1 MNRSFF
7 DRWVGEFCLLVLA
20 LVCAGVAQAQSGT
33 RVTPC
38 HAATP
43 NNAIC
48 LLWTAPETNVD
59 GTPTVLP
66 LTYRVEHRV
75 GTGAWAT
82 IVTSTSARQHYATSL
97 AIGRHE
103 FRVYV
108 NCPGC
113 LESAASNVGARDAT
127 APPIIPNPPALQ
139 VVQVVIGMDHAPVY
153 LLTQSGQRDQRYKDA
168 CGYIEVGSA
177 CEGPVV
183 YTFRQA
189 RFRRVSEADVKPW
202 GASCSGFV
210 VAPCS

>member
-48 LLWTAPETNVD
+48 ITVTAPTMHED
-59 GTPTVLP
+59 GTPIVLPITYRYERQAGSAWTVL
-66 LTYRVEHRV
+66 T
-75 GTGAWAT
+75 T
-82 IVTSTSARQHYATSL
+82 TSATLHYLTGLSPGTYSFRVL
-97 AIGRHE
+97 AIVGGR
-103 FRVYV
+103 
-108 NCPGC
+108 
-113 LESAASNVGARDAT
+113 ESLPSNVAGRDVQQPAT
-127 APPIIPNPPALQ
+127 APPVIH

-168 CGYIEVGSA
+168 CGYIEVGRA